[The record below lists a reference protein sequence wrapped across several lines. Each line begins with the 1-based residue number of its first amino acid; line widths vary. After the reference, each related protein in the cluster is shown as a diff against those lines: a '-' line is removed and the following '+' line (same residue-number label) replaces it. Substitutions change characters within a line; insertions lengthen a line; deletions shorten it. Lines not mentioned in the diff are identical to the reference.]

1 MFVGHLAVG
10 LAAKRVAPEVNLGW
24 LMMGVIALDLIWPI
38 LVLTGVERVRIAPG
52 ATAFTPLVFESYPWS
67 HSLLMACL
75 WGGGFAAL
83 GHPMGV
89 ARVYV
94 PLLAGLVVS
103 HWVLDFMTHA
113 PDLPLWPG
121 PSPRLGLGLWYSIP
135 ATFVIEGSLWLV
147 GIATY
152 LRTVRLGSNAARLAF
167 WSFVLVTSAMWVAG
181 PWSPPPPSAA
191 ALGWFGLIGW
201 IVIPWVVA
209 ADRGSRVEPY
219 AAASG

>member
-10 LAAKRVAPEVNLGW
+10 FAAKRVAPEVNLGW
-24 LMMGVIALDLIWPI
+24 LMAGVTALDLIWPI
-38 LVLTGVERVRIAPG
+38 LVLAGVERVRIAPG
-52 ATAFTPLVFESYPWS
+52 ATSFTPLVFESYPWS

-75 WGGGFAAL
+75 WGGGFAVLA
-83 GHPMGV
+83 HRMGV
-89 ARVYV
+89 ARAYM

-135 ATFVIEGSLWLV
+135 ATYVIEGSLWLV

-152 LRTVRLGSNAARLAF
+152 LRTVRLGSTAARLAL
-167 WSFVLVTSAMWVAG
+167 WSFLLTTSAMWLAG
-181 PWSPPPPSAA
+181 PWSPPPPSVE
-191 ALGWFGLIGW
+191 ALGWFAMVGW

-209 ADRGSRVEPY
+209 ADRGSRAEPY
-219 AAASG
+219 PAASV